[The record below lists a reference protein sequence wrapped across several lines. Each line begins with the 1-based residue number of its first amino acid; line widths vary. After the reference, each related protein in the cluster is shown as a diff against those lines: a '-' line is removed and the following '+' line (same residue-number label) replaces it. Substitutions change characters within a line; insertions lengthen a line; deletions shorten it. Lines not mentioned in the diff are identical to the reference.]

1 MRNDARSSIPEN
13 RTPVCRV
20 EFEIES
26 KSVDGTRSNKKKKK
40 KKKQKNETI
49 VYKGKIGKGV
59 EEIRV

>member
-1 MRNDARSSIPEN
+1 MRSSIPEN
-13 RTPVCRV
+13 RTLVCRV

-40 KKKQKNETI
+40 KKQRNETI

-59 EEIRV
+59 EEICV